1 MKFQRI
7 NEAIKNAKNGKINQV
22 FTTPSLAIILNKG
35 GIADVLNCK
44 YYFPGDAIGKRQLS
58 MEERERDCHDIMFD
72 TGMPSFPI
80 FFDNDQHVATFIALY
95 KSGTY

>member
-1 MKFQRI
+1 
-7 NEAIKNAKNGKINQV
+7 
-22 FTTPSLAIILNKG
+22 
-35 GIADVLNCK
+35 
-44 YYFPGDAIGKRQLS
+44 